1 MVFFSLF
8 LFFLGFT
15 DAFAVTAVFPLP
27 FLFIM
32 SAFFLALFKAY
43 RNKIELYS
51 VATIISLPLTIF
63 LMISFISFIMQ
74 INRIGFTGKGLN
86 HTLSYL
92 VIFVYFSLTIFC
104 LIVYKVD
111 LNSIYKMISY
121 SLLIVSVFTIIEFV
135 SKNFL
140 GLDQFDSFIPR
151 LSNSIDFKA
160 SYMIGA
166 GAFIRSRGFTS
177 ESGHN
182 ALFLLSFLPFMMLSK
197 IKHKLISIIVVIIA
211 LATTFSAA
219 AMFEMV
225 VAGLSV
231 SLVKIILSRKTI
243 RIKKSNLIIIY
254 IGIII
259 LILVAIFTN
268 TLDYL
273 LAYFNGIFNK
283 INLDNSSSA
292 GFRFSRW
299 ANSLSLV
306 KNNYLFGAG
315 PGISSI
321 FLGTASTNLYIEMFV
336 ETGIVGLFFFLWFI
350 TQAVIKVFK
359 LNNTTKYF
367 YLFSI
372 FVCIIHY
379 FIIGNYWYPWL
390 WVILAITQYTLLKEN
405 ITKRGFRVD

>member
-15 DAFAVTAVFPLP
+15 DAFAVTAAFPLP

-51 VATIISLPLTIF
+51 VATIISLPLIIF

-259 LILVAIFTN
+259 LILAVIFTN

-306 KNNYLFGAG
+306 KKNYLFGAG

>member
-1 MVFFSLF
+1 
-8 LFFLGFT
+8 
-15 DAFAVTAVFPLP
+15 
-27 FLFIM
+27 
-32 SAFFLALFKAY
+32 
-43 RNKIELYS
+43 
-51 VATIISLPLTIF
+51 
-63 LMISFISFIMQ
+63 
-74 INRIGFTGKGLN
+74 
-86 HTLSYL
+86 
-92 VIFVYFSLTIFC
+92 
-104 LIVYKVD
+104 
-111 LNSIYKMISY
+111 MISY

-259 LILVAIFTN
+259 LILVVIFTN

-292 GFRFSRW
+292 GLRFSRW

>member
-51 VATIISLPLTIF
+51 VATIISLPLIIF

-166 GAFIRSRGFTS
+166 DAFIRSRGFTS

-259 LILVAIFTN
+259 LILVVIFTN

>member
-51 VATIISLPLTIF
+51 VATIISLPLIIF

-259 LILVAIFTN
+259 LILVVIFTN

>member
-51 VATIISLPLTIF
+51 VATIISLPLIIF

-259 LILVAIFTN
+259 LILVVIFTN

-292 GFRFSRW
+292 GLRFSRW